1 MKTSPEAST
10 HLIGFWKGGANQLWS
25 SYAAV
30 IVGIDEIHRFFV
42 EVEASSW
49 AGKGCPELEVERV
62 EFLSS

>member
-1 MKTSPEAST
+1 M
-10 HLIGFWKGGANQLWS
+10 IGFWKGGANQLWS